1 MDADK
6 PFLVLRYSLV
16 EEDQHSLHVD
26 PLPIPKGRAILESIL
41 NDREFVQNGVSYS
54 FVGFAPAIPSSN
66 FNFPENRFFVGKT
79 AKLRQTHVGEKIP
92 GDIIEYEADDDRKS
106 GGKGKRGVGTC
117 RSRGT
122 R

>member
-79 AKLRQTHVGEKIP
+79 AKLRQTHV
-92 GDIIEYEADDDRKS
+92 
-106 GGKGKRGVGTC
+106 
-117 RSRGT
+117 RSEEHTSELQSLMRISSAVFCLKKQINT
-122 R
+122 SS